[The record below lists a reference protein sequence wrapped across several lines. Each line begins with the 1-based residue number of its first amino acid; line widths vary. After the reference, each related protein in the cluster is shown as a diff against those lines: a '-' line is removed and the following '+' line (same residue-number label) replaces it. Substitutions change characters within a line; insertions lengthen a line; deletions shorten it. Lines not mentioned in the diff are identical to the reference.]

1 MSTATYP
8 SSPEQGKR
16 IPFEEGRRLH
26 VTETAGLLA
35 RTVAYQLKLGEAAM
49 PETVVSDLSLK
60 NTVAFD
66 PSVVPAPSVNAPQ
79 QAGSTQP
86 YGVHDSQDQMLR
98 AAREA
103 IHGINS

>member
-1 MSTATYP
+1 MNTATHP
-8 SSPEQGKR
+8 QSPEQGKR

-26 VTETAGLLA
+26 VTETSGLLA
-35 RTVAYQLKLGEAAM
+35 RTVAYQLKLGEAA
-49 PETVVSDLSLK
+49 PETVVSDLPLR